1 VAKYVRSI
9 RLTKSETHLNTS
21 GKLHRRTRVEDYPL
35 FLSIDHVMEI
45 TGLSK
50 NNSYALI
57 KSDGCPAYK
66 PPGQSKYLIPR
77 DLFLK
82 WTFDPC
88 NRGA

>member
-1 VAKYVRSI
+1 MAKYVRLT
-9 RLTKSETHLNTS
+9 RLTESETRRNTLN
-21 GKLHRRTRVEDYPL
+21 KHHRRTRVEDYPL

-66 PPGQSKYLIPR
+66 PPGQCKYLIPR

-82 WTFDPC
+82 WTFDPY